1 MLAVEVEVVTTTTT
15 TTDGPS
21 VASSRNRRYQRSLE
35 LHRQIEALYSRV
47 EQHRAFF
54 RVVMPVDRRIPQPP
68 GRVAASRLDPVVCA
82 LAIKAATTKSAVV
95 TLCAVGDGQNALA
108 LTRVLLENAC
118 LLEWLNRG
126 EGRQRLEAYVMFL
139 SVQHER
145 IARTV
150 QRHEAR
156 FSAAGAPAAVRSD
169 PYHHAV
175 WTHVFQDN
183 KKNKTVPTRSQ
194 RPTWELDPKPGQLHD
209 IAVRDLFVEIADGKQ
224 SFEHDVLYGALGS
237 EVVHSGPFS
246 LLSIQSAI
254 GRRDTFVLR
263 PVPVDDECTV
273 ALAVSNTAMLLVLD
287 TLTEYMGLDLSSE
300 LVQLKAQAA
309 TDPEAREEAA
319 SRAG

>member
-1 MLAVEVEVVTTTTT
+1 MVTTTMTT
-15 TTDGPS
+15 RDE
-21 VASSRNRRYQRSLE
+21 RYQRSLE
-35 LHRQIEALYSRV
+35 LHRQIEALYPRV

-54 RVVMPVDRRIPQPP
+54 RVAMPVDRRIPQPP
-68 GRVAASRLDPVVCA
+68 GRIAAARLDPVVCG
-82 LAIKAATTKSAVV
+82 LAIKAATTKRTVV
-95 TLCAVGDGQNALA
+95 TICELGDGQNALA

-145 IARTV
+145 IATTV
-150 QRHEAR
+150 QRHGER
-156 FSAAGAPAAVRSD
+156 FTAAGASPAVLSD

-175 WTHVFQDN
+175 WTHVFLDN

-194 RPTWELDPKPGQLHD
+194 RPTWKLDSDTGRLHD
-209 IAVRDLFVEIADGKQ
+209 VVVRDLFKEIADGEQ

-246 LLSIQSAI
+246 LLSIQSAL
-254 GRRDTFVLR
+254 GRQDTFTLG
-263 PVPVDDECTV
+263 PVPVGDECTI

-287 TLTEYMGLDLSSE
+287 TLTEYIGLDLSGE
-300 LVQLKAQAA
+300 LARLKAQAA
-309 TDPEAREEAA
+309 TDPDSREEAA
-319 SRAG
+319 SHA